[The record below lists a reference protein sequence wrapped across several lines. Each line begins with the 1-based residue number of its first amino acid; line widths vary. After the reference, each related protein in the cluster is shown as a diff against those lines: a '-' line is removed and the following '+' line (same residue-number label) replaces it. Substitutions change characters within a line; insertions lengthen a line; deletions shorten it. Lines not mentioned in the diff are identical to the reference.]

1 MIVGIPVLKVS
12 NRYYLN
18 PHFDRAPYFAIMEV
32 SGDGYRVKEV
42 VENQYAGHGH
52 RRGDDVI
59 NMLLLRGV
67 NIVIASGIGYGAF
80 ERLRERG
87 VKVYLTPET
96 SRGLIPL
103 EEAIE
108 MLVSGKLEEAGG
120 PREHGEHG

>member
-1 MIVGIPVLKVS
+1 M
-12 NRYYLN
+12 
-18 PHFDRAPYFAIMEV
+18 
-32 SGDGYRVKEV
+32 
-42 VENQYAGHGH
+42 
-52 RRGDDVI
+52 
-59 NMLLLRGV
+59 
-67 NIVIASGIGYGAF
+67 IASGIGYGAF